1 MNKDTFLLLALFAFM
16 QLNAQSI
23 VIGTGTV
30 STAGSASDPV
40 DGYFEAFRYQVVYTA
55 AELSASLTPFDRITA
70 LGFSVIEDYGGG
82 NLIGYTIKMG
92 HTTEVNSAIHN
103 INATTTVKN
112 PFAYNPTVTAVGSFD
127 MITLDTP
134 FIWNGSDNIIIDI
147 CSNGPNPF
155 VTPYGGVRVTNIAN
169 GSRRYR
175 QDGGTACD
183 VTTATI
189 NGNKPNIRFN
199 YTDGSPPAC
208 VAPAGLTAN
217 SVTSGS
223 ANLTWNPVS
232 GSVNYQYVLNTTAAD
247 PGGAGTTISGT
258 SFSAASL
265 TQSTVYYF
273 HLRNNCGASGF
284 SAWST
289 ISFTTPATPP
299 VNDTCSSATSLT
311 ASNSFSNG
319 AKSGT
324 ILGATTTSGLTPSCQ
339 SSVGDDVWYSVI
351 IPSSGSLTIET
362 RTGTTNGMTDS
373 VLTAYTGTCAGLTQ
387 VGCDDDSGT
396 ENMSL
401 LSVAGRAPG
410 STLYIAVWK
419 FGSGTSTNDQFQI
432 AAYDVNLTSESFNDD
447 GFVYYPNPVKNEL
460 YLSYTQNMSDIRI
473 YNLLGQEVMMK
484 TINADRSQ
492 IDMSSFLSNTYVV
505 KITSDNQVKTIR
517 VIKE

>member
-1 MNKDTFLLLALFAFM
+1 MKKDTFLLFALFAFM

-23 VIGTGTV
+23 VIGTGTA

-55 AELSASLTPFDRITA
+55 AELKTSLTPYDQITA
-70 LGFSVIEDYGGG
+70 LGFSVDEDYGGG

-103 INATTTVKN
+103 INATTIVKN
-112 PFAYNPTVTAVGSFD
+112 PFAYNPTVTAAGSFD
-127 MITLDTP
+127 MITFDTP
-134 FIWNGSDNIIIDI
+134 FIWNGTDNIIIDI
-147 CSNGPNPF
+147 CSDGPNPF
-155 VTPYGGVRVTNIAN
+155 VSPYGGVRGTTIAN

-183 VTTATI
+183 VPTATI
-189 NGNKPNIRFN
+189 NGIKPNIKFN

-208 VAPAGLTAN
+208 VAPTGLVAN
-217 SVTSGS
+217 SVTSSS
-223 ANLTWNPVS
+223 ANLTWNAVS
-232 GSVNYQYVLNTTAAD
+232 GSVNYQYVLNTTAAN
-247 PGGAGTTISGT
+247 PGGAGTTITGT
-258 SFSAASL
+258 NFSATSL

-284 SAWST
+284 STWST
-289 ISFTTPATPP
+289 ISFTTPTSPP

-311 ASNSFSNG
+311 VSNSFANG
-319 AKSGT
+319 AKAGT

-351 IPSSGSLTIET
+351 VPTTGSMTIEIQS
-362 RTGTTNGMTDS
+362 GATNGMTDS
-373 VLTAYTGTCAGLTQ
+373 VIAAYSGTCSGLTQ

-396 ENMSL
+396 GNMSL
-401 LSVAGRAPG
+401 LSIAGRVPG

-419 FGSGTSTNDQFQI
+419 FGTGTSTNDQFQI
-432 AAYDVNLTSESFNDD
+432 AAYDVNLATDSFNNDS
-447 GFVYYPNPVKNEL
+447 FAYYPNPVKNVL
-460 YLSYTQNMSDIRI
+460 NLSYSQNISDVRI

-484 TINADRSQ
+484 TINANRSQ
-492 IDMSSFLSNTYVV
+492 IDMTEFLRSTYVV

>member
-1 MNKDTFLLLALFAFM
+1 MKKDTFLLLALFAFM

-23 VIGTGTV
+23 VIGTGTAT
-30 STAGSASDPV
+30 TAGSGSDPV

-55 AELSASLTPFDRITA
+55 AELSAALTPYDQITA
-70 LGFSVIEDYGGG
+70 LGFSVDEDYGGG

-112 PFAYNPTVTAVGSFD
+112 PFAYNPTFTAAGAFD

-134 FIWNGSDNIIIDI
+134 FIWNGTDNIIIDI
-147 CSNGPNPF
+147 CSDGPNPF
-155 VTPYGGVRVTNIAN
+155 VTPYGGVRATNIAN

-183 VTTATI
+183 VATATI

-208 VAPAGLTAN
+208 SAPTGLTAN
-217 SVTSGS
+217 NVTSSS
-223 ANLTWNPVS
+223 ANLTWNAAG
-232 GSVNYQYVLNTTAAD
+232 GSVNYQYVLNTTAAN
-247 PGGAGTTISGT
+247 PGGAGTTISET
-258 SFSAASL
+258 SFSATSL
-265 TQSTVYYF
+265 SQSTIYYF
-273 HLRNNCGASGF
+273 HLRNNCGTSGF

-311 ASNSFSNG
+311 PSNSFATG
-319 AKSGT
+319 ARGGS
-324 ILGATTTSGLTPSCQ
+324 IAGATTTVGLTPSCQ

-351 IPSSGSLTIET
+351 VPSGGSLTIET
-362 RTGTTNGMTDS
+362 QSGATNGMTDS
-373 VLTAYTGTCAGLTQ
+373 VIAAYTGSCAGLTQ

-396 ENMSL
+396 GNMSL
-401 LSVAGRAPG
+401 LSLTGRTPG

-419 FGSGTSTNDQFQI
+419 FGTGISTNDQFQI
-432 AAYDVNLTSESFNDD
+432 AAYDVTLPNSSFDND
-447 GFVYYPNPVKNEL
+447 GFAYYPNPVKNVL
-460 YLSYTQNMSDIRI
+460 NLSYNQNISDVRI
-473 YNLLGQEVMMK
+473 YNLLGQEVMMQSV
-484 TINADRSQ
+484 NANHSQ
-492 IDMSSFLSNTYVV
+492 IDMSSFISNTYVV
-505 KITSDNQVKTIR
+505 KVTSDNQVKTIR